1 MCQTQTLSFPSLN
14 LQTLKLPYLSVISYK
29 WITTNKKNRR
39 MLYIIKNKKN
49 LKADDDLL
57 EDEIKEEDEL

>member
-1 MCQTQTLSFPSLN
+1 
-14 LQTLKLPYLSVISYK
+14 
-29 WITTNKKNRR
+29 

-57 EDEIKEEDEL
+57 EDEIKEEDE